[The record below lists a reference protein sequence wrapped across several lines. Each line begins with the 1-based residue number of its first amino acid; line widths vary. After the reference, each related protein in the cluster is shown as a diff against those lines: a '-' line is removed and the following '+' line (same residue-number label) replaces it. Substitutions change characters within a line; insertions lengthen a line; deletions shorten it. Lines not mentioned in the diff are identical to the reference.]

1 MKTLLKVVR
10 FFCAK
15 TPVIRLIDGHKSEIG
30 FALLA
35 LSIIADLLIRA
46 VDIGCANCGVY
57 GIQIHAALQTAEP
70 ILYGLGV
77 PIMSLGVADKMAKA
91 KIKK

>member
-1 MKTLLKVVR
+1 MKTLLKIVR

-30 FALLA
+30 LVLLVLSVVAELLA
-35 LSIIADLLIRA
+35 KAA
-46 VDIGCANCGVY
+46 QVGCDNCGVY
-57 GIQIHAALQTAEP
+57 GIQIQAALQTLEP
-70 ILYGLGV
+70 IFYGLGV

-91 KIKK
+91 KTKK